1 MRGMQSRAGY
11 VRQHLAEIESRLD
24 LGIRRRVIVDE
35 LRALGYNCS
44 EQELSND
51 LTKARQWASK
61 RSVPTSSL
69 TINGPAAIA
78 TQASEPETSKIL
90 QRLRQS
96 VGMAFK
102 GSPSLEDE
110 NNLF

>member
-1 MRGMQSRAGY
+1 MQSRAGY
-11 VRQHLAEIESRLD
+11 VRQHLADIEARLD

-51 LTKARQWASK
+51 LSKARQWASK
-61 RSVPTSSL
+61 RSMPVSSPP
-69 TINGPAAIA
+69 INEPAANASQTLEQETLKIA
-78 TQASEPETSKIL
+78 

-96 VGMAFK
+96 AGMAFK